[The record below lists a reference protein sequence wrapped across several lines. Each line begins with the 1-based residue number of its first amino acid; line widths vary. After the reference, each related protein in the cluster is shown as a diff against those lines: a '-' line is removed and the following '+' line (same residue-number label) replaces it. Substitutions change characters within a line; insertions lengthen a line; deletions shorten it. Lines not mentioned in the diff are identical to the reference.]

1 MATIKIT
8 LNELKTIIKN
18 VIKEETENKNF
29 MGLKIVGNQI
39 LGYEPYFKKYVVVA
53 HINHENQEVY
63 PAHGYFIPHKYGKI
77 SKKYADSLGYN
88 FNNQ

>member
-18 VIKEETENKNF
+18 VIKEETD
-29 MGLKIVGNQI
+29 
-39 LGYEPYFKKYVVVA
+39 
-53 HINHENQEVY
+53 INHENQEVY